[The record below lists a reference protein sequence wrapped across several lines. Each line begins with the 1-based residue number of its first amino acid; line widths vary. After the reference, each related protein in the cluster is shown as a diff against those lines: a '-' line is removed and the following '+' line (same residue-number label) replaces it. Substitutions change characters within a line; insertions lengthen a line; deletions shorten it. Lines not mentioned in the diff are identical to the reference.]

1 MKRSNRLI
9 LLIGILLAVVA
20 FVGIIIISSGPPNPN
35 PNSSSTST
43 PIATVYA
50 KVAIP
55 LGTPVTA
62 DMLTIQNKL
71 PTERDPSA
79 FGDTGLVIGKI
90 IRRDVVAGTQL
101 VASDFTGSSGGI
113 ANLNVP
119 QGQRAISVQ
128 VDQVSGVGTVIQ
140 AGDYVDMVLGLT
152 GDKFPVVTVNPTDQ
166 SIQTVAGLNATSTK
180 VLLQGLQVLGTLLPT
195 PTAAQAQ
202 QQNQPAASPGAQQS
216 TTLNGQQEIVVLS
229 VTAQQAEVI
238 KYAQLDGSITLAL
251 RSPKD
256 FHDAAGKPVIPPP
269 DQTTGITL
277 KVLVDQYKVLTPEL
291 VEAILPART
300 H

>member
-20 FVGIIIISSGPPNPN
+20 FVGIILVANPN
-35 PNSSSTST
+35 QQTQQQQQQTTQLP
-43 PIATVYA
+43 TVYA

-62 DMLTIQNKL
+62 DMLTVQQKST
-71 PTERDPSA
+71 TERDPSA
-79 FGDTGLVIGKI
+79 FSDTGLVIGKI

-113 ANLNVP
+113 GTLNVP

-180 VLLQGLQVLGTLLPT
+180 VLLQGIQVLGTLLPT

-256 FHDAAGKPVIPPP
+256 FHDANGKPVIPPP

>member
-1 MKRSNRLI
+1 MKRSNRLV

-20 FVGIIIISSGPPNPN
+20 FVGIVLL
-35 PNSSSTST
+35 SSTNSIGNGGPT
-43 PIATVYA
+43 PPPTSLPTVVA

-62 DMLTIQNKL
+62 DMLDVVDK
-71 PTERDPSA
+71 PTTGRDPTA
-79 FGDTGLVIGKI
+79 FSDKTLVIGKV

-101 VASDFTGSSGGI
+101 VASDFATTGGV
-113 ANLNVP
+113 ANLVVP

-128 VDQVSGVGTVIQ
+128 VDQISGVGTVIQ
-140 AGDYVDMVLGLT
+140 AGDYVDVVLGLT

-180 VLLQGLQVLGTLLPT
+180 VLLQGIQVLGTLLPT
-195 PTAAQAQ
+195 PTTTTTQ
-202 QQNQPAASPGAQQS
+202 QQNAPAASPGTQQS
-216 TTLNGQQEIVVLS
+216 TTLNGQQEIVILS

-256 FHDAAGKPVIPPP
+256 FHDATGKLVIPPP

-300 H
+300 R